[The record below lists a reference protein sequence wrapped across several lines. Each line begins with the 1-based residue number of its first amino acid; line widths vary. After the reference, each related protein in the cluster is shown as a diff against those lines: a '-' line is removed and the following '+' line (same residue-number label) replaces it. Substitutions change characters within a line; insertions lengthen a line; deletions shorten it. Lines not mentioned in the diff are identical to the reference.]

1 MLSHLQ
7 NYQHCYQADGEPL
20 VRKHS
25 PYEILNSTGVSAI
38 RWYSHNG
45 IYVMV
50 ATVSL
55 RNTGVDKAYTRNT
68 TIFVFVPKSILASYS
83 MH

>member
-1 MLSHLQ
+1 MCRAFSFTPVVLSHLQ

-50 ATVSL
+50 ATVIAKEY
-55 RNTGVDKAYTRNT
+55 RCG
-68 TIFVFVPKSILASYS
+68 
-83 MH
+83 